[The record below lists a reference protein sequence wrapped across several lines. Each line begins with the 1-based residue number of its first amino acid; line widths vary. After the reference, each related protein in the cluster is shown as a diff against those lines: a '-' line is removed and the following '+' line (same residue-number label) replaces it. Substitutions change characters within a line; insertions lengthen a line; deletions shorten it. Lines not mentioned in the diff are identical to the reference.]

1 MMKGEAEVQRLSFF
15 RQPFD
20 EKMMN
25 VYHTAIQCVMPCIHR
40 IIVFTGHHRFHGNT
54 AHPHSEKTGS
64 RSLPARKARTATT
77 DAAQDNIGLPADS
90 RMSVSDIGE
99 DIEAWRK
106 LQELRSMP
114 NGGKRELLKTHP
126 VWIGREQVYVSGRP
140 KPLAP
145 LQTSQGKH
153 IPLVYLMY
161 NYYNQ

>member
-1 MMKGEAEVQRLSFF
+1 MLIFSSNIHQRYLDDERGSQRTVSFLF

-25 VYHTAIQCVMPCIHR
+25 VYYAAGQRIMPSVHR
-40 IIVFTGHHRFHGNT
+40 IIVFIGHHWFHGNT
-54 AHPHSEKTGS
+54 AHPHSEKTGN

-77 DAAQDNIGLPADS
+77 DAAQGIIGLPVDS
-90 RMSVSDIGE
+90 RMSVSDISG

-114 NGGKRELLKTHP
+114 NGENGS
-126 VWIGREQVYVSGRP
+126 IP

-145 LQTSQGKH
+145 HSPNRREESRWSIYSIHSKLR
-153 IPLVYLMY
+153 
-161 NYYNQ
+161 